1 MASVNPLSN
10 RFHTTK
16 HPVDLSLIDDS
27 NVPAV
32 MQGYVPGHAASIQ
45 PTPRTDSLLVSPRR
59 GSQTIENF
67 KNLISPVSKMRSF
80 PTDPLPQYSLPPNL
94 NLADLVCCLALCH
107 ILTPANHK
115 LKAFLLLYAA

>member
-1 MASVNPLSN
+1 MALSN

-16 HPVDLSLIDDS
+16 HPVDLSLIDDN

-45 PTPRTDSLLVSPRR
+45 ATPRTDSLPVSPRR
-59 GSQTIENF
+59 CCSSQTIENF
-67 KNLISPVSKMRSF
+67 KNLISPVSKIRSF

-94 NLADLVCCLALCH
+94 ADLVCYLALCY